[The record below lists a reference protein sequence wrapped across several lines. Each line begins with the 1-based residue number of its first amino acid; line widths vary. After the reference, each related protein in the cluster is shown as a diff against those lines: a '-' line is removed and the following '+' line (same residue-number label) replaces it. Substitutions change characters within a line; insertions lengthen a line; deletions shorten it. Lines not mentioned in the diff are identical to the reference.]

1 MKLPDLGEQA
11 RPTPTPSGGIASYQP
26 QDAGSAMAPGLAV
39 SSVAGELGR
48 EAEQWIAKEKA
59 RVDTMMV
66 EDATAKLRAAQQD
79 LKMGKDGFINQR
91 GVEALKKPLLDDY
104 GKRFESIAGELSAKL
119 TPDQQAAFRK
129 RTQVYGTEFRGDVM
143 THIIREGDRAE
154 DLTFK
159 ARVAGEQ
166 KQIADNWNSGSAVA
180 TSIAS
185 IEGVARQYGQSRGW
199 DAETIGAYISE
210 QKGVAGTNIV
220 QQAIADNNLG
230 YAKDTLKQFKPD
242 IETSHFKTLKAQ
254 VEAGDKQAKALTY
267 SDDLF
272 AGTKG
277 YKAQMDRVQQDFA
290 GGKIDAATR
299 VAVEQRIDHKR
310 AVGEQMKNDGDKAMM
325 GSAQEWV
332 LKNTGKS
339 VLEMPPNLYAWAK
352 NTGHLAGLD
361 GFAQREG
368 RPGER
373 MSELKV
379 RGALMEQAASD
390 PDAFIAEFKKTAF
403 ADRFDLGT
411 AGIKQMQDIA
421 ANMMQGT
428 GKYKVGFD
436 SKIMQDAIPKNLLAS
451 GKKDQ
456 RDAFVGL
463 QHEAQI
469 EWKKA
474 NPGKVP
480 TIEEQ
485 KMIARAAN
493 AEYINLNASW
503 YQSSKVKAYE
513 VTPEMKAVPADFL
526 EAIQAEAIKQKKP
539 MPNQA
544 RILELWAK
552 QKGGR

>member
-11 RPTPTPSGGIASYQP
+11 RPTPTPAGGVATYQP
-26 QDAGSAMAPGLAV
+26 QSAASAMAPGLAV
-39 SSVAGELGR
+39 ASVAQDVGR
-48 EAEQWIAKEKA
+48 EAQIWLAKEKD

-66 EDATAKLRAAQQD
+66 EDATTKFRAAQQD

-91 GVEALKKPLLDDY
+91 GAEALKKPILDDY
-104 GKRFESIAGELSAKL
+104 SSRLDKTAQELASKL
-119 TPDQQAAFRK
+119 TPDQQAAFKK

-143 THIIREGDRAE
+143 QHLLREGDRVE
-154 DLTFK
+154 DQTFQS
-159 ARVAGEQ
+159 RVAGEQ
-166 KQIADNWNSGSAVA
+166 KQIAENWNSGAAVA

-185 IEGVARQYGQSRGW
+185 IEGVAKQYGQSRGW
-199 DAETIGAYISE
+199 DQATLDAFISE
-210 QKGVAGTNIV
+210 QKGKAGVNIV

-230 YAKDTLKQFKPD
+230 YAKDMLKQFKPD
-242 IETSHFKTLKAQ
+242 IESSAFKTLKNQ
-254 VEAGDKQAKALTY
+254 VEIGDKQAKVLTY
-267 SDDLF
+267 SDEIF
-272 AGTKG
+272 ASTKG
-277 YKAQMDRVQQDFA
+277 YKAQMDKVQSDFA
-290 GGKIDAATR
+290 SGKIDAATR
-299 VAVEQRIDHKR
+299 VGAEQRIDHKR

-325 GSAQEWV
+325 GAAQEWV

-339 VLEMPPNLYAWAK
+339 VLEMPTSMYAWAK

-379 RGALMEQAASD
+379 RGALMEQAATD
-390 PDAFIAEFKKTAF
+390 PDAFIADFKKTAF
-403 ADRFDLGT
+403 ADRFDLGS
-411 AGIKQMQDIA
+411 AGIKQMQDVA
-421 ANMMQGT
+421 ASMMQGT

-436 SKIMQDAIPKNLLAS
+436 SKIMQDAIPKELLAT

-463 QHEAQI
+463 QHEAQL

-485 KMIARAAN
+485 KTIARAAN
-493 AEYINLNASW
+493 AEFIEIG
-503 YQSSKVKAYE
+503 KVWNSTIKAYE
-513 VTPEMKAVPADFL
+513 VKEGKENVVPAGFFKAMKARGATD
-526 EAIQAEAIKQKKP
+526 AEIAAAWQLKK
-539 MPNQA
+539 
-544 RILELWAK
+544 AK
-552 QKGGR
+552 K